1 MEITGKRVFKF
12 YQLYKDAN
20 EFNRAVGKGLKVIAE
35 ALGLESLTSYY
46 ARHSFATIARNDCG
60 FSLEDVAEAM
70 NHSVGKYKITD
81 IYIKKTWDRVDR
93 IQAAVLEKIKE

>member
-1 MEITGKRVFKF
+1 
-12 YQLYKDAN
+12 
-20 EFNRAVGKGLKVIAE
+20 
-35 ALGLESLTSYY
+35 
-46 ARHSFATIARNDCG
+46 
-60 FSLEDVAEAM
+60 M